1 MKSFTSTLDNA
12 VPHLLYDLSIPLP
25 ERRKKAKEF
34 KSLKDVGNFL
44 GRPYNQLYPLRK
56 PGCRIM
62 GKDGK
67 EYALRI
73 KKISQDSEK

>member
-25 ERRKKAKEF
+25 ERKEKAKEF

-44 GRPYNQLYPLRK
+44 GRPYNQLYAFRE
-56 PGCRIM
+56 PGKRVT

-67 EYALRI
+67 EYAIRI
-73 KKISQDSEK
+73 KKSSGIK